1 MFCVFLHFYMLYL
14 FKILFW
20 RILNVALHVAP
31 DYATQSTSWFIL
43 PPLRATEFD
52 EVASYCGPRALPGCR
67 PFLFEGPQ
75 LLLPDR
81 TFLKHIFPCNILG
94 ILPRSPVRFFR
105 LFDNIGIWRQHYQNP
120 WNLLNIYEHT
130 VNMWIH
136 FAKSHFYPDLRKNC
150 ASFRQ
155 ERRTSLMT
163 KENVLERCKDNNA
176 ELYNCANCVLVTTS
190 ALIQLKT
197 SLGKILKSGKPKGF
211 RWW

>member
-1 MFCVFLHFYMLYL
+1 MSKCLNVSMSQCLNAYISTSTCNIFQYSYKTIQLHIVKHSSCFVFSYTSTCCTFSKS
-14 FKILFW
+14 FFW

-81 TFLKHIFPCNILG
+81 TFLRHIFPWNILG

-105 LFDNIGIWRQHYQNP
+105 LFDNMGIWRQH
-120 WNLLNIYEHT
+120 
-130 VNMWIH
+130 
-136 FAKSHFYPDLRKNC
+136 
-150 ASFRQ
+150 
-155 ERRTSLMT
+155 
-163 KENVLERCKDNNA
+163 
-176 ELYNCANCVLVTTS
+176 
-190 ALIQLKT
+190 
-197 SLGKILKSGKPKGF
+197 
-211 RWW
+211 